1 MTFSSQRLL
10 LCCLALTL
18 TGCTGPAS
26 DTDNADEPLPTATKP
41 SHGAVGAGDPYYPTQ
56 GNGGYD
62 VRGYD
67 IDISYDPSRKHL
79 DGDTTI
85 TATTTQR
92 LSRFNLD
99 LRGFDVESV
108 TVNGDKATFARKRAH
123 ELVVTPAEPVGDGED
138 LVTRVRYS
146 GTPTSTEEEELATVG
161 WLTTSSGGSYALGEP
176 HSASFWYPVNETP
189 RDKAT
194 FRLSARV
201 PKGWV
206 AVSIGKQ
213 TSQRTKGGWTTYTWE
228 DTNPAASYVTT
239 VAIDKFTIER
249 SRLDDG
255 TPVLSAYAPGQ
266 ENKRQLDARID
277 AVIRF
282 LSGKFGPYPQ
292 DVAGGI
298 YMSDSISFALETQ
311 GRPTYASWAD
321 LDTVVHEYAHQW
333 FGNSVTIESWS
344 DMCLN
349 ECFASYSEWLWAE
362 AKHGTDLD
370 KYYRDK
376 ADELAGDDSFW
387 EDKLH
392 KMGAGHEFD
401 GMYGKSKLAMHAL
414 RRKIGDDVFDQ
425 VLREWPQEH
434 QHSNASWPE
443 FERFVSE
450 RADVELDEFFDVWFR
465 GDEIPPDKHLYPGA
479 LRQ

>member
-1 MTFSSQRLL
+1 MTFSPQRLL

-18 TGCTGPAS
+18 TGCTGPA
-26 DTDNADEPLPTATKP
+26 DDAEEPLPTVTKP
-41 SHGAVGAGDPYYPTQ
+41 FHGAVGAGDPYYPTQ

-67 IDISYDPSRKHL
+67 IDISYNPNSQHL
-79 DGDTTI
+79 KGEATI
-85 TATTTQR
+85 TATATQQ

-99 LRGFDVESV
+99 LRGFDVKSV
-108 TVNGDKATFARKRAH
+108 FVNGDRAAFTRMREH
-123 ELVVTPAEPVGDGED
+123 ELVITPAKRVENGEE

-146 GTPTSTEEEELATVG
+146 GKPTSTDEDELATVG

-201 PKGWV
+201 PEGWV

-213 TSQRTKGGWTTYTWE
+213 KSKRTEDGWTTYTWE

-239 VAIDKFTIER
+239 VAIDKFTVER

-266 ENKRQLDARID
+266 ESKRELEARNGEIID
-277 AVIRF
+277 F
-282 LSGKFGPYPQ
+282 LSSKFGPYPQ
-292 DVAGGI
+292 DTAGGI

-333 FGNSVTIESWS
+333 YGNSVTIESWS

-362 AKHGTDLD
+362 AKQGMDLD
-370 KYYRDK
+370 QYYLNK
-376 ADELAGDDSFW
+376 VDELAGDDSFW
-387 EDKLH
+387 ADKLH
-392 KMGAGHEFD
+392 KMGAGNEFD

-414 RRKIGDDVFDQ
+414 RRKVGDDVFDQ
-425 VLREWPQEH
+425 VLREWAREH
-434 QHSNASWPE
+434 RHSNASWPE
-443 FERFVSE
+443 FERFVSD
-450 RADVELDEFFDVWFR
+450 RADVELAEFFDVWFR
-465 GDEIPPDKHLYPGA
+465 GEEIPPDEHLYPGT
-479 LRQ
+479 LRP

>member
-1 MTFSSQRLL
+1 MTVSPQRLL

-18 TGCTGPAS
+18 TGCTGPAR
-26 DTDNADEPLPTATKP
+26 DAEEAPPTATKP
-41 SHGAVGAGDPYYPTQ
+41 THGAAGAGDPYYPTQ

-67 IDISYDPSRKHL
+67 VDISYDPHRKHL

-85 TATTTQR
+85 TATATQP
-92 LSRFNLD
+92 LTRFNLD
-99 LRGFDVESV
+99 LRGFDVKSV
-108 TVNGDKATFARKRAH
+108 TVNDEQAEFARKHEH
-123 ELVVTPAEPVGDGED
+123 ELVITPAEPIGKGDD
-138 LVTRVRYS
+138 VVTRVRYN
-146 GTPTSTEEEELATVG
+146 GEPTSTDEDEFATVG

-194 FRLSARV
+194 FTLSARV
-201 PKGWV
+201 PKDWV

-213 TSQRTKGGWTTYTWE
+213 TSRRTKDGWTTYTWE
-228 DTNPAASYVTT
+228 ETNPAASYVTT
-239 VAIDKFTIER
+239 VAIDKFTVER

-266 ENKRQLDARID
+266 EGKRELEARAEEI
-277 AVIRF
+277 VEF
-282 LSGKFGPYPQ
+282 LSSKFGPYPQ
-292 DVAGGI
+292 RTAGGI

-333 FGNSVTIESWS
+333 HGNSVTIESWS
-344 DMCLN
+344 DLCLS

-362 AKHGTDLD
+362 AKDDTDLD
-370 KYYRDK
+370 RFYREQVDQ
-376 ADELAGDDSFW
+376 LSGDDSFW
-387 EDKLH
+387 ESKLH
-392 KMGAGHEFD
+392 EMGAGNEFD

-414 RRKIGDDVFDQ
+414 RRTIGDDVFDQ

-434 QHSNASWPE
+434 QHGNASWPE
-443 FERFVSE
+443 FEQFVSE
-450 RADVELDEFFDVWFR
+450 RTDVELGEFFDVWFR
-465 GDEIPPDKHLYPGA
+465 GDEIPSDEHLYPGT
-479 LRQ
+479 LRP